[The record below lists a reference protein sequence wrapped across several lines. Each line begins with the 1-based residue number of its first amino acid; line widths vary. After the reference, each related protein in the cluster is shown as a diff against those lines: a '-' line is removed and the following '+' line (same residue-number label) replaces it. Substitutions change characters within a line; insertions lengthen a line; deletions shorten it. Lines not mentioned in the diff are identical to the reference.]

1 MGFFHL
7 DSVLQ
12 AKRALARSTKRGFPV
27 ILAGLLFWLAAGGS
41 AFFLP
46 EEAVVWVYVFG
57 VGVVFP
63 LGILLARLM
72 NIDIFAKG
80 NPLGAL
86 AGIIGGV
93 QILFAPIVILLVFRE
108 PQWLP
113 FVLGVLN
120 GAHFLPYVWVYDS
133 KTYLFH
139 SVAVTGVAAVT
150 GAVYMSS
157 AFTITPFAIA
167 VVFAITL
174 IGLYA
179 ESRKD

>member
-1 MGFFHL
+1 M
-7 DSVLQ
+7 
-12 AKRALARSTKRGFPV
+12 
-27 ILAGLLFWLAAGGS
+27 AGLLFWLAAGGS